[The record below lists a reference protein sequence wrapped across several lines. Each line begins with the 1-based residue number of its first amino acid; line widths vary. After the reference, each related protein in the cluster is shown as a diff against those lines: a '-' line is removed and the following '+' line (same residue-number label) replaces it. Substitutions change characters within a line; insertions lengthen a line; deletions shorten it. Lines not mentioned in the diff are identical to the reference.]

1 MHPPPLQTTQNDN
14 QDSGYHAAKVDIASE
29 FSTAERVAKFHFEGS
44 FYWGEWRG
52 YLVAESL
59 YHFRVVNNLQGKTV

>member
-1 MHPPPLQTTQNDN
+1 M
-14 QDSGYHAAKVDIASE
+14 DIANE

-44 FYWGEWRG
+44 FYLGRVEGDG